1 MGSGVF
7 LDGHTLGSFIAS
19 LTALKINL
27 PGEIMHN
34 QLPGKRSIIFVALL
48 IVACSLNANE
58 PVSKSFLTGIAIG
71 GHDTVAYHRPGNS
84 EPHRAIVGSKTWKA
98 EWKGADWLFSSKTD
112 RDLFAANPE
121 RYSPAYNGFCANAL
135 SLGEGLISTDGSHWQ
150 IFGDR
155 LYTFYAARGRQR
167 WLAGDF
173 EEYKLIADKA
183 WKGLVGE

>member
-7 LDGHTLGSFIAS
+7 LDGHTLDSFIAS
-19 LTALKINL
+19 LTAVKINL
-27 PGEIMHN
+27 AGKIMHN

-48 IVACSLNANE
+48 IVAFNLNADE

-71 GHDTVAYHRPGNS
+71 GHDSVAYHRIGNA
-84 EPHRAIVGSKTWKA
+84 EPHQAIEGNQTWKA

-155 LYTFYAARGRQR
+155 LYTFYAARGRER
-167 WLAGDF
+167 WLAGNF
-173 EEYKLIADKA
+173 EAYKLIADKA

>member
-1 MGSGVF
+1 MQTRVQM
-7 LDGHTLGSFIAS
+7 
-19 LTALKINL
+19 NWV
-27 PGEIMHN
+27 
-34 QLPGKRSIIFVALL
+34 IIFAVL
-48 IVACSLNANE
+48 IMMTFGAYAGD

-71 GHDTVAYHRPGNS
+71 GHDTVAYHRLDNR
-84 EPHRAIVGSKTWKA
+84 ELNRAIKGNQAWKV
-98 EWKGADWLFSSKTD
+98 EWKGADWLFSSKAD

-173 EEYKLIADKA
+173 EEYRLVADKA
-183 WKGLVGE
+183 WKELVGE

>member
-1 MGSGVF
+1 
-7 LDGHTLGSFIAS
+7 
-19 LTALKINL
+19 
-27 PGEIMHN
+27 MHN

-48 IVACSLNANE
+48 IVACNLNANE

-71 GHDTVAYHRPGNS
+71 GHDTVAYNRPGNS
-84 EPHRAIVGSKTWKA
+84 EPHRAIVGSKIWKA

-112 RDLFAANPE
+112 RDLCAANPE

-150 IFGDR
+150 IFGGR
-155 LYTFYAARGRQR
+155 LYTFYAARGRER

-173 EEYKLIADKA
+173 EEYQLIADKA